1 MSTPKSQI
9 IALLPKLTHAE
20 LAEVRTAIK
29 MLGALDG
36 GPAPA
41 APTQGD
47 DWLLSGIATYLVRRG
62 LLPESKAFF
71 ELKRRD
77 AYKQYLSK
85 LPALMGFLTKLEQDN
100 KLGRRHRITVAFLC
114 ARSLGDMLE
123 RRNYFSVGAMLS
135 QIDKM
140 PEALDNAYPGY
151 IEAGLF
157 GFILTATDGHL
168 L

>member
-1 MSTPKSQI
+1 MATAKDQV
-9 IALLPKLTHAE
+9 IALLPKLNAKE
-20 LAEVRTAIK
+20 LAEVRTAVK

-47 DWLLSGIATYLVRRG
+47 DWVLSGIATYLVRRG
-62 LLPESKAFF
+62 LLPEGKAFM

-77 AYKQYLSK
+77 AYKQYLTK

-100 KLGRRHRITVAFLC
+100 KLGKRHRVTVAFLC

-123 RRNYFSVGAMLS
+123 RRNYFSVSAMLS
-135 QIDKM
+135 QIDKI
-140 PEALDNAYPGY
+140 PEGLDNAYPGY
-151 IEAGLF
+151 VQAGLF
-157 GFILTATDGHL
+157 GFILTNTDGYL